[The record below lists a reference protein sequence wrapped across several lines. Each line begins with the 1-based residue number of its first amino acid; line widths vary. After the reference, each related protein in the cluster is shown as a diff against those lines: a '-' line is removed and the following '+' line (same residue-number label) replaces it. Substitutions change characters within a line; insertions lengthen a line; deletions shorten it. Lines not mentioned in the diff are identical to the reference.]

1 MASALAEIDV
11 LSYVLT
17 LAFPVLIRTFAVEMI
32 FDARVSKPRATLNR
46 VFSFNGGTLFFCSNG
61 WLYFSEEAAPTLRH
75 NYRIIMN
82 IISIFKVV
90 RERLV
95 DEIAK
100 ELLNERFI
108 IVSACYRD
116 VDGKRVRMR
125 KAHLRKR
132 KR

>member
-1 MASALAEIDV
+1 M
-11 LSYVLT
+11 
-17 LAFPVLIRTFAVEMI
+17 VLIQ
-32 FDARVSKPRATLNR
+32 
-46 VFSFNGGTLFFCSNG
+46 
-61 WLYFSEEAAPTLRH
+61 
-75 NYRIIMN
+75 
-82 IISIFKVV
+82 IFKVV

-95 DEIAK
+95 DEIAN

-116 VDGKRVRMR
+116 VDGKRVRKR